1 MQLTKKFQNTFMK
14 IRTLISCLILLV
26 FESSSAI
33 ANTASILTFD
43 KSEITNDHMPRN
55 FRDLSVIGINAIA
68 SAQFS
73 EDELQ
78 EVRKK
83 YPNEKIVIVDLRQES
98 HGFINGKSVLW
109 RSYFEK
115 MNQDKNI
122 SEILSD
128 EKSRFRIAKKDREI
142 VINEV
147 TERDRTNGWY
157 KSISPKIVAVKK
169 AMNEKDLAKENGFEY
184 QRFSVRDFDKPDGK
198 EFSRMVSFIKNL
210 PQDKKLYVHCA
221 GGKGRTAMFLVTL
234 DIIKNGKKTEL
245 TEIFKRQNKLGGAR
259 LDEISQ
265 EEAWSEELAKERL
278 KMLEDFYKMETK

>member
-1 MQLTKKFQNTFMK
+1 MLLT
-14 IRTLISCLILLV
+14 
-26 FESSSAI
+26 FESSPAL
-33 ANTASILTFD
+33 AATASLLTFD
-43 KSEITNDHMPRN
+43 KSEITNDGMPRN

-78 EVRKK
+78 KVRKK

-115 MNQDKNI
+115 INQDKNI

-128 EKSRFRIAKKDREI
+128 EKSRFNIAKKDHEI

-147 TERDRTNGWY
+147 TERDRANGWY
-157 KSISPKIVAVKK
+157 KGISPKIVTVNK
-169 AMNEKDLAKENGFEY
+169 AINEKDLAAENGFEY
-184 QRFSVRDFDKPDGK
+184 QRFSVRDFDKPDEK
-198 EFSRMVSFIKNL
+198 EFLRMINFVKNL

-234 DIIKNGKKTEL
+234 DIIKNGKKVEL
-245 TEIFKRQNKLGGAR
+245 EEIFKRQNKLGGAR
-259 LDEISQ
+259 LDEISE
-265 EEAWSEELAKERL
+265 EEAWSKDLAKERL
-278 KMLEDFYKMETK
+278 KMLEDFYKVEAQ